1 VRLGQEF
8 LQKYS
13 LIYTSKDIMSFLT
26 KMSYFIYDVNNIFG
40 TVLQYALK
48 HKDFED
54 AIMLN
59 GLSRVTH
66 V

>member
-1 VRLGQEF
+1 
-8 LQKYS
+8 
-13 LIYTSKDIMSFLT
+13 MSFLT

-54 AIMLN
+54 AMMLN

-66 V
+66 VQITPDYFIRRESEGYP

>member
-1 VRLGQEF
+1 
-8 LQKYS
+8 
-13 LIYTSKDIMSFLT
+13 MSFLT